1 MNKNILEIISL
12 YSPNIIFQH
21 DIYKTIKYKLTNEL
35 TNDEFIIFCTE
46 LFNIIPQHNTID
58 NVSGVIECILMYVKS
73 YPKSTT
79 ATIMVSS
86 DKFYKMYDR
95 NEIFSRKETVSL
107 HKWVNYHI
115 YKSYIKSGHY
125 EINISQSI
133 KYFEYNTSCDNN
145 HKIKRMKIPEY
156 SIKNLAHMIYI
167 ARNNGDYYSNINF
180 IGFNSM
186 EAYGGLCVNKYKQLA
201 EAKINEKYLPMDYL
215 IISGNHQYNLSEMI
229 RPRVDPFVLIQHK
242 DIVNKLNIDW
252 DWYMKYSTGFPKRTW
267 IYLAILSK
275 TFSQYNFDL
284 ILNKYYSHSNGNAL
298 ANIDAIFESPK
309 LSEGY
314 VYNLEILISLLT
326 KIYLSHYSTTILVTY
341 IDLLRDGVPSRS
353 DHSLKTNGLIDIISN
368 VDIIYDIVGDRIHQC
383 NVSKKYLQNAGLEPP
398 IQPPGQEDNIR
409 VLNIPPDVLDNPNVA
424 GDLPALVEM
433 IFRGMGIQNAAQQN
447 RN

>member
-1 MNKNILEIISL
+1 MTNMNKNILEIISL

-46 LFNIIPQHNTID
+46 LYEIIPQYNTID
-58 NVSGVIECILMYVKS
+58 NVSGIIECILMYVKN
-73 YPKSTT
+73 YPKSTMT
-79 ATIMVSS
+79 TMIVYS

-95 NEIFSRKETVSL
+95 NDISSL
-107 HKWVNYHI
+107 KKNVPLYKWVNYHI

-133 KYFEYNTSCDNN
+133 KYFEFNTDCNDN
-145 HKIKRMKIPEY
+145 HKIKRMKIPDY

-167 ARNNGDYYSNINF
+167 ACNNGDYYNNINF

-186 EAYGGLCVNKYKQLA
+186 ESYGGLCVNKYKQLTK
-201 EAKINEKYLPMDYL
+201 AKINEKYLPIDYL
-215 IISGNHQYNLSEMI
+215 IISGKRQYNLAEMI
-229 RPRVDPFVLIQHK
+229 RPRVDPFVLIQYK

-252 DWYMKYSTGFPKRTW
+252 NWYMKYSTGFPKRTW

-284 ILNKYYSHSNGNAL
+284 ILNKYYNNSSRNT
-298 ANIDAIFESPK
+298 DAIFESPN
-309 LSEGY
+309 LSEEY

-341 IDLLRDGVPSRS
+341 IDLLRDGVPSQN
-353 DHSLKTNGLIDIISN
+353 DHSLKTNDLMDIISN
-368 VDIIYDIVGDRIHQC
+368 VDIIYDIVGDNIYQC
-383 NVSKKYLQNAGLEPP
+383 NISKKYLQNAGLEEPP
-398 IQPPGQEDNIR
+398 RQIDNLR
-409 VLNIPPDVLDNPNVA
+409 APQYDDV
-424 GDLPALVEM
+424 DLPAMIEM
-433 IFRGMGIQNAAQQN
+433 VFQGIQNIN
-447 RN
+447 